1 MAMALLS
8 RAQRREYADML
19 GSIRM
24 ARRVRAGVA
33 VVDPGGAVVAS
44 TAPGGRVAGGRG
56 RGGERGGRGGVGG
69 AADGAAGAVV
79 GAGGSGGF
87 NSRVYVNP
95 DWERLERD
103 ACRPVR
109 MVPTAD
115 LSDRA
120 HGVRDV
126 DGYLVPAR
134 RVGVMVRGRAIGSAR
149 PRMYPE
155 CQMRG
160 GGGVAPDSSFDALY
174 EAQRRLEG
182 VPGIGIQDCRATML
196 DLRGGRL

>member
-1 MAMALLS
+1 M
-8 RAQRREYADML
+8 
-19 GSIRM
+19 
-24 ARRVRAGVA
+24 
-33 VVDPGGAVVAS
+33 GGY
-44 TAPGGRVAGGRG
+44 
-56 RGGERGGRGGVGG
+56 
-69 AADGAAGAVV
+69 
-79 GAGGSGGF
+79 

-103 ACRPVR
+103 ARRPVR

-115 LSDRA
+115 PCDRA
-120 HGVRDV
+120 HGVRDA
-126 DGYLVPAR
+126 DGYLVPAK
-134 RVGVMVRGRAIGSAR
+134 RVGVMVRGRSIGAAR
-149 PRMYPE
+149 PRLYPE

-174 EAQRRLEG
+174 DAQRRLEG